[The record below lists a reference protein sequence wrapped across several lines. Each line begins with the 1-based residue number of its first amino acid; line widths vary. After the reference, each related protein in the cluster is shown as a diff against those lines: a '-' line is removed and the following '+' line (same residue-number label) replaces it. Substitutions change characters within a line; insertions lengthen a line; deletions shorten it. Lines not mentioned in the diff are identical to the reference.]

1 MRRRLLPSAVVVTG
15 VAIALGLAGC
25 GGSETVTQTVTTG
38 SPTSTAALTPTAPAT
53 TAPATTAPG
62 TTAPST
68 TAPSAALS
76 ESRDLPPQDAVAG
89 VRPGTVM
96 TLATAKEFVDALYAA
111 GDPGKPA
118 AQARFEKAGY
128 SAGILRD
135 QLGETPATQIALLRT
150 YALTLRDS
158 DAAQGEVDAGADEIR
173 RTTQATITDIALP
186 DIPGARGLRVEIDQ
200 AGTKGS
206 VVFITFAAGSNV
218 YGLQGVSKSGA
229 GLPQD
234 EIVGAARD
242 LYEKVTAAP

>member
-1 MRRRLLPSAVVVTG
+1 MRRRLLSSAVVVTG
-15 VAIALGLAGC
+15 VALALGLAGC
-25 GGSETVTQTVTTG
+25 GGSETVTETVTTA
-38 SPTSTAALTPTAPAT
+38 SPASTATLTPTAPVT
-53 TAPATTAPG
+53 TTPSTTAPG
-62 TTAPST
+62 TTG
-68 TAPSAALS
+68 PSAALS

-96 TLATAKEFVDALYAA
+96 TLATAKEFVDALYAV

-128 SAGILRD
+128 TGGILRD
-135 QLGETPATQIALLRT
+135 QLGETPATEIALLRT
-150 YALTLRDS
+150 YALSLRDAG
-158 DAAQGEVDAGADEIR
+158 AAQGEVDAGADEIR